1 MARLE
6 IGVDLKLAADG
17 TGITGI
23 EYDSVGL
30 DIIYSVDG
38 GTVIPFTPTAA
49 DWFEIGSGAY
59 RLLLPKPPQSLTQER
74 FLIAV
79 VNYPDAMPSKHSVRV
94 GTFNPRK
101 WGL

>member
-1 MARLE
+1 MAKIE
-6 IGVDLKLAADG
+6 IGVDLRLAADG

-23 EYDSVGL
+23 AFDSVGL

-38 GTVIPFTPTAA
+38 GTVTPFTPTVD

-59 RLLLPKPPQSLTQER
+59 RLLLPKPPQSLTKER
-74 FLIAV
+74 YLMAV

-94 GTFNPRK
+94 GTLTPHS
-101 WGL
+101 WGV